1 MKTETTLKKEKRRSW
16 NWRSLVSFHLLFAA
30 IALLISGVALF
41 VAPPGRFAHSTG
53 WRLLGFDKGQW
64 EAIHTMSG
72 YAGTLFAMFHLVLNW
87 KALRNYL
94 RDRARHAYRL
104 KPEFVVAL
112 LLTVVVWIGSAYHI
126 PPFGT
131 VMDWG
136 ENIKESWE
144 QQTVLPITTTE
155 EHETVELAEEETI
168 PPDTTT
174 EEHETVEPTEEE
186 AVSPTTIEE
195 HEDGGPTGKWGQFTV
210 EELCTRQGI
219 PVADGLAHL
228 AAYGLEAGPTTR
240 VRTLSDSSIYAPS
253 DVANIILGLETGEH
267 ETPTATETPPATAT
281 PGTVACPFGRVNDP
295 YPGQCK
301 RYVDTNDNGICDLS
315 EPGFG
320 DAP

>member
-1 MKTETTLKKEKRRSW
+1 MKTETTLKKENRRRSW
-16 NWRSLVSFHLLFAA
+16 NWRSLVSFSLLFAA

-72 YAGTLFAMFHLVLNW
+72 YVSALLAVFHLILNW

-112 LLTVVVWIGSAYHI
+112 LLTIVVWIGSAYHI

-136 ENIKESWE
+136 ENLKESWE
-144 QQTVLPITTTE
+144 QQAVLPGTTTE

-168 PPDTTT
+168 SPDTTT
-174 EEHETVEPTEEE
+174 
-186 AVSPTTIEE
+186 EE

-228 AAYGLEAGPTTR
+228 AAYGLEASPTTR
-240 VRTLSDSSIYAPS
+240 VRTLSDSSSYAPS
-253 DVANIILGLETGEH
+253 DVANIILGLEPGEH
-267 ETPTATETPPATAT
+267 EE
-281 PGTVACPFGRVNDP
+281 
-295 YPGQCK
+295 
-301 RYVDTNDNGICDLS
+301 S
-315 EPGFG
+315 E
-320 DAP
+320 

>member
-1 MKTETTLKKEKRRSW
+1 MKTETTLKKENRRRSW
-16 NWRSLVSFHLLFAA
+16 NWRSLVSFSLLFAA

-72 YAGTLFAMFHLVLNW
+72 YVSALLAVFHLILNW

-112 LLTVVVWIGSAYHI
+112 LLTIVVWIGSAYHI

-144 QQTVLPITTTE
+144 QQTVLP
-155 EHETVELAEEETI
+155 
-168 PPDTTT
+168 DTTT
-174 EEHETVEPTEEE
+174 
-186 AVSPTTIEE
+186 EE

-228 AAYGLEAGPTTR
+228 AAYGLEASPTTR
-240 VRTLSDSSIYAPS
+240 VRTLSDSSSYAPS
-253 DVANIILGLETGEH
+253 DVANIILGLEPGEH
-267 ETPTATETPPATAT
+267 EE
-281 PGTVACPFGRVNDP
+281 
-295 YPGQCK
+295 
-301 RYVDTNDNGICDLS
+301 S
-315 EPGFG
+315 E
-320 DAP
+320 

>member
-1 MKTETTLKKEKRRSW
+1 MKNETTLKKEKHRSW

-41 VAPPGRFAHSTG
+41 VSPPGRFAHSTG

-72 YAGTLFAMFHLVLNW
+72 YVSALFAVFHLVLNW

-144 QQTVLPITTTE
+144 QQTALPSTITE
-155 EHETVELAEEETI
+155 EHETVEPAEEETI
-168 PPDTTT
+168 PPDTTA
-174 EEHETVEPTEEE
+174 EEHE
-186 AVSPTTIEE
+186 A
-195 HEDGGPTGKWGQFTV
+195 GGPTGAWGKFTV
-210 EELCTRQGI
+210 EELCAQHDI
-219 PVADGLAHL
+219 PVADGLSHL
-228 AAYGLEAGPTTR
+228 AAYGLEASPTTR

-253 DVANIILGLETGEH
+253 DVANIILGLEPGEH
-267 ETPTATETPPATAT
+267 EE
-281 PGTVACPFGRVNDP
+281 N
-295 YPGQCK
+295 
-301 RYVDTNDNGICDLS
+301 
-315 EPGFG
+315 E
-320 DAP
+320 